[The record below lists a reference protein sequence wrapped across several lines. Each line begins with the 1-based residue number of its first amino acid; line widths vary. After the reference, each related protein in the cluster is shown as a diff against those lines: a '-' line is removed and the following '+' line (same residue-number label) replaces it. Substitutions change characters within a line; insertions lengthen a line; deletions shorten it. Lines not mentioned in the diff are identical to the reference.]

1 MIKSLLVATLIALA
15 FLARLSIAQAESL
28 EEPVRLYTIDCGSIE
43 VVEPNVFDRQD
54 KIADLLSDDERNM
67 VVPCYLIR
75 HPKGDLL
82 WDAGLPDDIAQNE
95 GGVLDLEVMKF
106 IVQNS
111 LKSQLQ
117 EINLE
122 PDDIE
127 FLAVSHSHS
136 DHTGNAKD
144 FLSSTWLVNTAERAF
159 TQTDAAKEIGA
170 YGLFDLPA
178 STEVVELSDD
188 FDVFGDGIVRLIQT
202 PGHSPGHMSLLLK
215 LQNAGTLFLTG
226 DLYHYAK
233 SREHELV
240 PDFNTDEAQTRLSF
254 ERFEALVITE
264 KARVVIQHTQ
274 KDFDALPTFPAY
286 AD

>member
-1 MIKSLLVATLIALA
+1 MIKSRLAAAFMALA
-15 FLARLSIAQAESL
+15 IVCPISAQSESIEG
-28 EEPVRLYTIDCGSIE
+28 PIRLYTIDCGSIE

-54 KIADLLSDDERNM
+54 RVADLLTEGERNM

-111 LKSQLQ
+111 LIGQLQ
-117 EINLE
+117 EINLAPE
-122 PDDIE
+122 DIE
-127 FLAVSHSHS
+127 YLAVSHSHV
-136 DHTGNAKD
+136 DHAGNAKD
-144 FLSSTWLVNTAERAF
+144 FLSSTWLVNAAERAF
-159 TQTDAAKEIGA
+159 TETEAAKEIGA
-170 YGLFDLPA
+170 YGLFDLPEE
-178 STEVVELSDD
+178 TKVIEIIDD
-188 FDVFGDGIVRLIQT
+188 YDVFDDGTVRLIQT

-215 LQNAGTLFLTG
+215 LQNTGTLFLTG

-233 SREHELV
+233 SRENELV

-264 KARVVIQHTQ
+264 QARVIIQHTQ
-274 KDFDALPTFPAY
+274 EDFDALPKFPAY